1 MEEGKELHGE
11 LAGRKLKLEG
21 IEAMLWSDSLIMASD
36 WQMHV

>member
-1 MEEGKELHGE
+1 MEEGNDLNRE

-21 IEAMLWSDSLIMASD
+21 IEVTLWSDSLIMASD